1 MVFNSMIA
9 LGVFLFV
16 TAIYQLSG
24 RLVDIECEYNAQYH
38 SFSLKID
45 SERAGFFSQASRRR
59 WLRLNM
65 TDVVYEEALWEK
77 WGEDIEFLRQFN
89 LTRDGDFYFAELI
102 YADGDKQALGY
113 ISQACRNNLKAW
125 TERHPAQSQNW
136 KID

>member
-1 MVFNSMIA
+1 MIA

-45 SERAGFFSQASRRR
+45 SERAGFFSNALRGR
-59 WLRLNM
+59 WLRINM
-65 TDVVYEEALWEK
+65 VDVVYEEALWEK
-77 WGEDIEFLRQFN
+77 WGADIERLQQLNATQVGDYYFLEMFMASGRH
-89 LTRDGDFYFAELI
+89 
-102 YADGDKQALGY
+102 KKLGY